1 MVDNYAGSH
10 NIKGAMNEDI
20 LTKIAECVEKG
31 KIDKNSP
38 HPPEMRDRP
47 GADELT
53 VQALDSGIPPSDIL
67 SRSLIEG
74 MKVVGERFRN
84 NELYLPDVLMSA
96 RAMTAAMEHL
106 RPFFTSGN
114 VQYKGKIVIGTVAG
128 DLHDIGKKIVGMFFE
143 GGGWDVID
151 CGVDVSEPQF
161 LRSIEEHSPDAVG
174 LSALLTTT
182 MVNMDSI
189 VRGIK
194 DRFPKVK
201 VIVGGAPV
209 TDAFASKIGADFY
222 SPDPQGALD
231 RLSSDQS

>member
-1 MVDNYAGSH
+1 
-10 NIKGAMNEDI
+10 MNEDV

-38 HPPEMRDRP
+38 HPPDMQ
-47 GADELT
+47 GMVGTDELT
-53 VQALDSGIPPSDIL
+53 AQALDSGIPPRDIL

-96 RAMTAAMEHL
+96 RAMSAAMEHL

-128 DLHDIGKKIVGMFFE
+128 DLHDIGKRIVGMFFE
-143 GGGWDVID
+143 GGGWEVID

-161 LRSIEEHSPDAVG
+161 LRFIEEHSPDAVG

-194 DRFPKVK
+194 AKFPKVI

-209 TDAFASKIGADFY
+209 TGAFASKIGADFY

-231 RLSSDQS
+231 KLSSDTL